1 MELVPFI
8 ESAMFVRDEQPRARH
23 DADSGSR
30 IIPLRISHRPSFP
43 DTPSNETVMPDSA
56 SLQHLF
62 PALQEIPA
70 EFRLAS
76 PIHQRVSLV
85 DGELRPWDG
94 ATKTVLSPVCV
105 RQADGSVEQVEIGSY
120 PVMGETES
128 DAALDAAVR
137 AYDAGRGEWPTMKVE
152 QRIACMQDFIKRMV
166 AQRELV
172 VNLIMWEIGKSLA
185 DSQKEF
191 DRTVTY
197 MTQTIDALKEL
208 DNANSRF
215 VIAEGT
221 IGQIRRTPLGVVLCM
236 GPYNYPLNETFATL
250 IPALLM
256 GNTVV
261 FKPPQYGTLLFEPLL
276 EAFRDAFPKGV
287 INTIYAPGAVVVPH
301 MLASGKI
308 NVLALIGSSKVA
320 DHLKKQH
327 PKSHRLRAILGLDA
341 KNAAIVLPD
350 ADLDL
355 TVKEC
360 LLGALSF
367 NGQRC
372 TALKMLLVHRSIVDE
387 FLKRFTAALE
397 QLKIG
402 MPWEKG
408 VSITPLP
415 GMHRTAYMT
424 DAIDDAKAKGAQV
437 VNHQG
442 GEFSKTLFYPA
453 VVYPVSEGMKLYR
466 EEQFGPIIPVAP
478 FDDVET
484 ALDYVTTSEHGQQVS
499 IFGSDPAQIGALVDP
514 LVNQVCRV
522 NINCQCQRGPDVFP
536 FAGRKDSAE
545 GTLSVSDALRAFSIR
560 SMVAAK
566 QTDSSKQLL
575 DSIVSDH
582 HSKFINTG
590 FIF

>member
-1 MELVPFI
+1 MSTTTV
-8 ESAMFVRDEQPRARH
+8 ES
-23 DADSGSR
+23 
-30 IIPLRISHRPSFP
+30 LK
-43 DTPSNETVMPDSA
+43 
-56 SLQHLF
+56 HLF
-62 PALQEIPA
+62 PAADTIPEEA
-70 EFRLAS
+70 RLVA

-85 DGELRPWDG
+85 DGELRSWDG
-94 ATKTVLSPVCV
+94 ACKTVLSPICV
-105 RQADGSVEQVEIGSY
+105 QQPDSGVAQVEIGSY
-120 PVMGETES
+120 PVMSEVES
-128 DAALDAAVR
+128 DAALDAAVN
-137 AYDAGRGEWPTMKVE
+137 AYDSGRGEWPTMTVA
-152 QRIACMQDFIKRMV
+152 QRIACMHDFIKRMV
-166 AQRELV
+166 TERSLI
-172 VNLIMWEIGKSLA
+172 VNLIMWEIGKSLT

-197 MTQTIDALKEL
+197 MLATIDALKEL
-208 DNANSRF
+208 DNGNSRF

-261 FKPPQYGTLLFEPLL
+261 FKPPQYGTLLFYPLL

-301 MLASGKI
+301 MLASGKV

-327 PKSHRLRAILGLDA
+327 PKSHRLRAVLGLDA
-341 KNAAIVLPD
+341 KNAAIILPD

-355 TVKEC
+355 AVKEC

-372 TALKMLLVHRSIVDE
+372 TALKMLIVHQSIVNA
-387 FLKRFTAALE
+387 FLERFSAELAK
-397 QLKIG
+397 LKVG
-402 MPWEKG
+402 MPWEPG

-415 GMHRTAYMT
+415 GLHRTAYMT
-424 DAIDDAKAKGAQV
+424 EAIDDAKSKGAHV
-437 VNHQG
+437 INEG
-442 GEFSKTLFYPA
+442 GGVFCKTLFYPA
-453 VVYPVSEGMKLYR
+453 VVYPVTEGMMLYR
-466 EEQFGPIIPVAP
+466 EEQFGPIIPVTTFVDLEA
-478 FDDVET
+478 
-484 ALDYVTTSEHGQQVS
+484 ALEYVTTSDHGQQVS
-499 IFGSDPAQIGALVDP
+499 IFGSDPAVIGELVDP

-545 GTLSVSDALRAFSIR
+545 GTLSVTDALRAFSIR

-566 QTDSSKQLL
+566 QTDSSKALL
-575 DSIVSDH
+575 DAIVADH
-582 HSKFINTG
+582 TSKFINTG

>member
-1 MELVPFI
+1 MI
-8 ESAMFVRDEQPRARH
+8 NSD
-23 DADSGSR
+23 
-30 IIPLRISHRPSFP
+30 
-43 DTPSNETVMPDSA
+43 
-56 SLQHLF
+56 SLQQRF
-62 PALQEIPA
+62 PSVDDIPA
-70 EFRLAS
+70 NIRLKS

-85 DGELRPWDG
+85 GGKLVPWNG
-94 ATKTVLSPVCV
+94 ASKAVRSPVCV
-105 RQADGSVEQVEIGSY
+105 RQADGSIEQLEIGSY
-120 PVMGETES
+120 PVMGESES

-137 AYDAGRGEWPTMKVE
+137 AYEAGRGEWPTMKVE

-166 AQRELV
+166 AQRELI
-172 VNLIMWEIGKSLA
+172 VNLIMWEIGKSLV
-185 DSQKEF
+185 DSEKEF

-197 MTQTIDALKEL
+197 MLQTIDALKDL

-221 IGQIRRTPLGVVLCM
+221 IGQIRRTSLGVVLCM

-287 INTIYAPGAVVVPH
+287 INTIYAPGAVVMPH

-350 ADLDL
+350 ADIEL

-372 TALKMLLVHRSIVDE
+372 TALKMLLVHRSIVDR
-387 FLKRFTAALE
+387 FLQRFAEELAKM
-397 QLKIG
+397 KIG

-408 VSITPLP
+408 VGITPLP

-424 DAIDDAKAKGAQV
+424 EAIDDAKAKGAQV
-437 VNHQG
+437 VNESG
-442 GEFSKTLFYPA
+442 GVFCKTLFYPA
-453 VVYPVSEGMKLYR
+453 VVYPVSEGMMLYR

-484 ALDYVTTSEHGQQVS
+484 ALDYVTTSDHGQQVS
-499 IFGSDPAQIGALVDP
+499 IFGSDPEQIGALVDP

-545 GTLSVSDALRAFSIR
+545 GTLSVTDALRVFSIR
-560 SMVAAK
+560 SMVATK
-566 QTDSSKQLL
+566 QTDDSKALL
-575 DSIVSDH
+575 DTIVSEH
-582 HSKFINTG
+582 CSKFVHTG
-590 FIF
+590 FIL

>member
-1 MELVPFI
+1 MPTITV
-8 ESAMFVRDEQPRARH
+8 ESLKQ
-23 DADSGSR
+23 
-30 IIPLRISHRPSFP
+30 
-43 DTPSNETVMPDSA
+43 
-56 SLQHLF
+56 LF
-62 PALQEIPA
+62 PHADTIPENA
-70 EFRLAS
+70 RLAA

-85 DGELRPWDG
+85 NGELQPWDG
-94 ATKTVLSPVCV
+94 ACKTVLSPVCV
-105 RQADGSVEQVEIGSY
+105 QQPDGDVQQLEIGSY
-120 PVMGETES
+120 PVMGEVES
-128 DAALDAAVR
+128 DAALDAAVN
-137 AYDAGRGEWPTMKVE
+137 AYDSGRGEWPTMTVA
-152 QRIACMQDFIKRMV
+152 QRIACMQDFIRRMV
-166 AQRELV
+166 AQRDLI

-197 MTQTIDALKEL
+197 MLATIDALKEL
-208 DNANSRF
+208 DNGNSRF

-261 FKPPQYGTLLFEPLL
+261 FKPPQYGTLLFYPLL

-327 PKSHRLRAILGLDA
+327 PKSHRLRAVLGLDA

-355 TVKEC
+355 AVKEC

-372 TALKMLLVHRSIVDE
+372 TALKMLIVHQSVVDD
-387 FLKRFTAALE
+387 FLQRFSAALAK
-397 QLKIG
+397 LKVG
-402 MPWEKG
+402 MPWEAG

-424 DAIDDAKAKGAQV
+424 AAIDDANAKGARV
-437 VNHQG
+437 INEG
-442 GEFSKTLFYPA
+442 GGVFCKTLFYPA
-453 VVYPVSEGMKLYR
+453 VVYPVTEGMMLYR
-466 EEQFGPIIPVAP
+466 EEQFGPIIPVTP
-478 FDDVET
+478 FEDLED
-484 ALDYVTTSEHGQQVS
+484 ALEYVITSDHGQQVS
-499 IFGSDPAQIGALVDP
+499 IFGSDPVVIGELVDP

-545 GTLSVSDALRAFSIR
+545 GTLSVTDALRAFSIR
-560 SMVAAK
+560 SMIAAK
-566 QTDSSKQLL
+566 QTDDSKALL
-575 DSIVSDH
+575 DAIVAERT
-582 HSKFINTG
+582 SKFINTG